1 MDACRH
7 SGEIAFGLMWQKRS
21 DAVGQEFGEFVAWL
35 SRAAGVPIK
44 ARSAASYE
52 ELDKMVMAGDVGL
65 AWVPPIVYLKL
76 ERARAVEPLV
86 THTRAAGV
94 TYESV
99 LIVHVESSIRA
110 LDALRGTRAAWVDP
124 WSAAGYVLPRIK
136 LATLGM
142 DPRET
147 FAEEKFHGSHD
158 AAVRA
163 VLERTADVAGT
174 YARRNAEGNL
184 VRAGWTEMPEAG
196 GRVHVLTSFGPIPS
210 DLIVAHRTLDAKNA
224 RGGHEGARRGAQTKA
239 SARSCGRSSACKAS
253 APVAFRA
260 SEPSA
265 ARSRALWPAVFGR
278 AG

>member
-7 SGEIAFGLMWQKRS
+7 SGEIAFGLMWQKRN
-21 DAVGQEFGEFVAWL
+21 DAVGQEFAEFVAWL

-52 ELDKMVMAGDVGL
+52 ELDKLVMAGDVGL

-174 YARRNAEGNL
+174 YARRNAGGNL

-210 DLIVAHRTLDAKNA
+210 DLIVAHRTLDAKTRQAVAKALVAAPNESIGPLVRKIFGVQSFRPGGLPSFGALRRALESAVA
-224 RGGHEGARRGAQTKA
+224 RG
-239 SARSCGRSSACKAS
+239 
-253 APVAFRA
+253 
-260 SEPSA
+260 
-265 ARSRALWPAVFGR
+265 LWQSG
-278 AG
+278 